1 MRRTAPL
8 PMSKPLRPPVR
19 YRAVVFDM
27 DDTLIS
33 RQDAFRVYVADFY
46 ERQTTLHA
54 TDREEAIGLITEWDG
69 RGDNDKMVFFGRLKE
84 RWPGL
89 DMPVPELIEDFF
101 IRMAV
106 AVEADPEANRFL
118 GDLSA
123 AGVPWGILTNGESQ
137 FQRGKMATTGLDAIA
152 PFALVPSEFG
162 DQKPSPAVFE
172 EAVRLAG
179 HDTSVTLFV
188 GDNPRTDIRGA
199 QGIGMP
205 TAWMK
210 SGREWVD
217 GDPMPDHQ
225 IDHITELRGL
235 LLG

>member
-1 MRRTAPL
+1 
-8 PMSKPLRPPVR
+8 MSNRAR

-33 RQDAFRVYVADFY
+33 RQNAFKVYVEEFY
-46 ERQTTLHA
+46 ERQATLHG

-69 RGDNDKMVFFGRLKE
+69 RGDNDKTVFFGRLKE

-101 IRMAV
+101 TRIAV
-106 AVEADPEANRFL
+106 AVEQDPEANRFL
-118 GDLSA
+118 SELSM

-137 FQRGKMATTGLDAIA
+137 LQRGKMATVGLDAMA

-172 EAVRLAG
+172 EAVRQAG
-179 HDTSVTLFV
+179 HDASNTLFV

-205 TAWMK
+205 TAWMRG
-210 SGREWVD
+210 GREWVD

-225 IDHITELRGL
+225 VDHITELREL

>member
-1 MRRTAPL
+1 
-8 PMSKPLRPPVR
+8 MSDAAR

-33 RQDAFRVYVADFY
+33 RQKAYRLYVEEFY
-46 ERQTTLHA
+46 DRNTALHS
-54 TDREEAIGLITEWDG
+54 TGRPEAIALMTAWDG
-69 RGDNDKMVFFGRLKE
+69 RGDNDKTEYFSRLTQ

-89 DMPVPELIEDFF
+89 DMPIPELIRDFF
-101 IRMAV
+101 ARMAV
-106 AVEADPEANRFL
+106 VVEADVEATHFL
-118 GDLSA
+118 GELSE

-137 FQRGKMATTGLDAIA
+137 FQRGKMATVGLDAIA
-152 PFALVPSEFG
+152 PFALVPSESG

-179 HDTSVTLFV
+179 HDASATLFV

-205 TAWMK
+205 TAWVK
-210 SGREWVD
+210 AGREWTD
-217 GDPMPDHQ
+217 GDPPPDHQ
-225 IDHITELRGL
+225 IDHVTELREL

>member
-1 MRRTAPL
+1 MPRTAPP
-8 PMSKPLRPPVR
+8 PMSDAAR
-19 YRAVVFDM
+19 YKAVVFDM

-33 RQDAFRVYVADFY
+33 RQKAYRVYVEEFY
-46 ERQTTLHA
+46 DRTPGLHG
-54 TDREEAIGLITEWDG
+54 TDRKEAIKLMTAWDG
-69 RGDNDKMVFFGRLKE
+69 RGDNDKTVYFGQLKQ

-89 DMPVPELIEDFF
+89 DRPVPELIEDFF
-101 IRMAV
+101 TRMAV

-137 FQRGKMATTGLDAIA
+137 FQRGKMATVGLDAIA

-179 HDTSVTLFV
+179 QDASGTVFV

-205 TAWMK
+205 TAWMRA
-210 SGREWVD
+210 GREWVD
-217 GDPMPDHQ
+217 GDPLPDHQ
-225 IDHITELRGL
+225 IDHVTELREL

>member
-1 MRRTAPL
+1 
-8 PMSKPLRPPVR
+8 MSDAVR

-33 RQDAFRVYVADFY
+33 RQKAYRVYAEEFY
-46 ERQTTLHA
+46 DRHTALHG
-54 TDREEAIGLITEWDG
+54 TGRPEAIALMSLWDG
-69 RGDNDKMVFFGRLKE
+69 RGDNDKNEYFGRLKK

-89 DMPVPELIEDFF
+89 GMPVPELIDDFF
-101 IRMAV
+101 TRMAV
-106 AVEADPEANRFL
+106 AVEPDENANRFL
-118 GDLSA
+118 GELSA
-123 AGVPWGILTNGESQ
+123 AGVAWGILTNGESQ
-137 FQRGKMATTGLDAIA
+137 FQRGKMATVGLDAIA

-172 EAVRLAG
+172 EAVRLGG
-179 HDTSVTLFV
+179 HETAATLFV

-205 TAWMK
+205 TAWIRA
-210 SGREWVD
+210 GREWLD
-217 GDPMPDHQ
+217 GDPPPDHQ
-225 IDHITELRGL
+225 VDHITELREV